1 MNEKE
6 ALAILKEPNGSEKL
20 AVKAEEAFEACLNL
34 LAQEEPAAAAFLVRL
49 ARQKKYRDQI
59 NKWLGDRKLLYRL
72 LGSDD
77 AKMRK
82 NIARLIGQLLIAAD
96 VLPLAE
102 ALEHESKRLV
112 IPSMILAL
120 GAIKTPEAISV
131 LHAYQVK
138 PAQEAAEEKHV
149 KAELEA
155 LKAAL
160 SAFQELSRHTF
171 KEFSSKMPLELRC
184 GRGLERALAEELAEL
199 DVRDVTPGRVT
210 LALDRWERLKVSRI
224 WREALI
230 PLSRG
235 VEVSTDTAQA
245 VKDSAVAIAAAAG
258 HKMLAILKDVY
269 GGETPYAFRV
279 ELAGQSELTKAVA
292 RALETVEGGRS
303 LVNAPSN
310 YEAELRVQLYAA
322 KPQTAKKGA
331 AEHSTQQAAL
341 YLKLYL
347 TPDRRF
353 AYRKGAVPA
362 SIHPANAAGVI
373 RLAKPYLKEGATV
386 LDPCCG
392 SGTLLWERGIYGP
405 CRSLTGVDLQKSAL
419 QVAAENYKA
428 VRAGG
433 MQGAK
438 VACKLICSDFLKYR
452 PEQPVDELFANLP
465 FGNRVGSHEENLRLY
480 KGLAQRIPQWVKPG
494 GIAVLYTMEGKLLE
508 QCIYGQSRLK
518 ILKQHKVE
526 AGGLE
531 PKVLV
536 VRVL

>member
-1 MNEKE
+1 MSMNEKQ

-20 AVKAEEAFEACLNL
+20 AAKAEEAFEACLNL
-34 LAQEEPAAAAFLVRL
+34 LKQEEPAAAAFLVRV
-49 ARQKKYRDQI
+49 ARQKKYREQI
-59 NKWLGDRKLLYRL
+59 NHWLGNRSILYRL

-82 NIARLIGQLLIAAD
+82 NIARLIGQLAVSAD

-102 ALEHESKRLV
+102 ALEQESKRLV

-120 GAIKTPEAISV
+120 GALKTPEAV
-131 LHAYQVK
+131 AALHAYQVR

-149 KAELEA
+149 QAELEA
-155 LKAAL
+155 LKTAL
-160 SAFQELSRHTF
+160 SAFKQLPSHTF
-171 KEFSSKMPLELRC
+171 KGFSSKMPLELRC
-184 GRGLERALAEELAEL
+184 GRGLERALAEELACL
-199 DVRDVTPGRVT
+199 DVREVKPGRVGVAVT
-210 LALDRWERLKVSRI
+210 KWEELKASRI

-235 VEVSTDTAQA
+235 VEVKLDNAQSIKA
-245 VKDSAVAIAAAAG
+245 SAVAIAAAAG

-269 GGETPYAFRV
+269 SGEPPYAFRV
-279 ELAGQSELTKAVA
+279 ELAGQPELTKAVS
-292 RALETVEGGRS
+292 RMVEAVEDGKY

-310 YEAELRVQLYAA
+310 YEAELRVELY
-322 KPQTAKKGA
+322 KG
-331 AEHSTQQAAL
+331 QAAL
-341 YLKLYL
+341 YLKLFL

-353 AYRKGAVPA
+353 EYRKAAVPA
-362 SIHPANAAGVI
+362 SIHPTNAAGVI

-392 SGTLLWERGIYGP
+392 SGTLLWERAIYGS
-405 CRSLTGVDLQKSAL
+405 CRSLTGVDLQRSAL
-419 QVAAENYKA
+419 QAAAENYKSA
-428 VRAGG
+428 RAGG
-433 MQGAK
+433 MQGTR
-438 VACKLICSDFLKYR
+438 VACKLVCSDFLKYR

-480 KGLAQRIPQWVKPG
+480 KGLAERIPQWVKPG
-494 GIAVLYTMEGKLLE
+494 GLAVLYTMEGKLLE
-508 QCIYGQSRLK
+508 QCLYGNSRLK
-518 ILKQHKVE
+518 ILKKYKVE

-531 PKVLV
+531 PKVLI

>member
-1 MNEKE
+1 MNEIE

-20 AVKAEEAFEACLNL
+20 AAKAEEAFEVSLHL

-59 NKWLGDRKLLYRL
+59 NKWLGDRSLLYRL

-82 NIARLIGQLLIAAD
+82 NVARLMGQLLIAAD
-96 VLPLAE
+96 VLPLAD

-112 IPSMILAL
+112 VPSMILAL
-120 GAIKTPEAISV
+120 GALKTPEAISA

-155 LKAAL
+155 LKTAL
-160 SAFQELSRHTF
+160 SAFQELPRHTF

-184 GRGLERALAEELAEL
+184 GRGLERVLAEELAEL
-199 DVRDVTPGRVT
+199 DVRDVSPGRVT
-210 LALDRWERLKVSRI
+210 LALNRWEKLKVSRI

-235 VEVSTDTAQA
+235 VEINTENAQA
-245 VKDSAVAIAAAAG
+245 VKASAVTIAAAAG

-269 GGETPYAFRV
+269 GGEAPYAFRV
-279 ELAGQSELTKAVA
+279 ELAGQPELTKAAA
-292 RALETVEGGRS
+292 RALETVDNGKS

-310 YEAELRVQLYAA
+310 YEAELRVQLYEA
-322 KPQTAKKGA
+322 KPQAAKKGA

-353 AYRKGAVPA
+353 AYRKGTVPA

-405 CRSLTGVDLQKSAL
+405 CRSLTGVDLQRSAL
-419 QVAAENYKA
+419 QMAAENYKA
-428 VRAGG
+428 ARAGG

-438 VACKLICSDFLKYR
+438 AACKLICSDFLKYR

-518 ILKQHKVE
+518 ILKRHKVE

-531 PKVLV
+531 PKVLI

>member
-1 MNEKE
+1 MNEKQ

-20 AVKAEEAFEACLNL
+20 VAKAEEAFAPSLNL

-49 ARQKKYRDQI
+49 ARQKKYREQI

-82 NIARLIGQLLIAAD
+82 NIARLMGQLLVPAD
-96 VLPLAE
+96 AIPLAE

-120 GAIKTPEAISV
+120 GALKTPEAIAA

-138 PAQEAAEEKHV
+138 PAQVAAEEKHV
-149 KAELEA
+149 QAELEA
-155 LKAAL
+155 LKTVL
-160 SAFQELSRHTF
+160 SAFQELPRHTF
-171 KEFSSKMPLELRC
+171 KDFSSKMPLELRC
-184 GRGLERALAEELAEL
+184 GCGLERALAEELTAL
-199 DVRDVTPGRVT
+199 DVRDVKPGRVT
-210 LALDRWERLKVSRI
+210 VVAEKWDDLKVSRI

-235 VEVSTDTAQA
+235 VEVAIGNAQA
-245 VKDSAVAIAAAAG
+245 VKAAAVAIAAAAG

-269 GGETPYAFRV
+269 GGKTPYAFRI
-279 ELAGQSELTKAVA
+279 ELAGQPELTKAVA
-292 RALETVEGGRS
+292 RMIEAVGDGKS
-303 LVNAPSN
+303 LVNVPSN
-310 YEAELRVQLYAA
+310 YEAELRIELY
-322 KPQTAKKGA
+322 KG
-331 AEHSTQQAAL
+331 QATL
-341 YLKLYL
+341 YLKLFL

-353 AYRKGAVPA
+353 AYRKAAVPA

-373 RLAKPYLKEGATV
+373 RLAKPYLKEEATV

-392 SGTLLWERGIYGP
+392 SGTLLWERAIYGS
-405 CRSLTGVDLQKSAL
+405 CRSLIGVDLQRTAL
-419 QVAAENYKA
+419 QAAADNYKA
-428 VRAGG
+428 ARAGG
-433 MQGAK
+433 IRGTRGS
-438 VACKLICSDFLKYR
+438 CKLICSDFLKYR
-452 PEQPVDELFANLP
+452 SEQPVDELFANLP

-480 KGLAQRIPQWVKPG
+480 KGLAERIPQWVKPG

-518 ILKQHKVE
+518 ILKRYKVE

-531 PKVLV
+531 PKVLI